1 MGDRG
6 NANGEIMRAR
16 GNGHAANGHALR
28 AAEEEADP
36 AQVRPDAAMAP
47 GRNGAAISATGWR
60 ARGELALS
68 DWTEQGRRFGTIG
81 RAAGWWIGDWLQ
93 YGNAKFGERYSRAS
107 RITGYDVQT
116 LMNMVYVSSRVE
128 ISQRREN
135 LSWSHHAEV
144 AALSPEDRDRWL
156 TVAETERLSVRCLR
170 EEIRRERRAIEPPK
184 PRPATDPS
192 MVCPNC
198 GEQLKREDRRG
209 GARTS
214 NG

>member
-16 GNGHAANGHALR
+16 GNGHAVR
-28 AAEEEADP
+28 AARASEEEANP
-36 AQVRPDAAMAP
+36 ADGRRGGALAPDRS
-47 GRNGAAISATGWR
+47 GAISATAWR
-60 ARGELALS
+60 PRGELALA

-116 LMNMVYVSSRVE
+116 LMNMVYVASRVDV
-128 ISQRREN
+128 SQRREN

-144 AALSPEDRDRWL
+144 AALTPEDRDRWL
-156 TVAETERLSVRCLR
+156 SVAEAERLSVRCLR

-184 PRPATDPS
+184 ERPSEPG

-198 GEQLKREDRRG
+198 GERLKREDRRG
-209 GARTS
+209 GPRHS
-214 NG
+214 G